1 MRNEAGVGE
10 AACFCLMDWVG
21 VEVEVGLG
29 FVGCWT
35 QKNLCYGS
43 FEAAFQKKKEEKS
56 ELSRNSR

>member
-21 VEVEVGLG
+21 VEVEVGEVGLG

-35 QKNLCYGS
+35 QKNL
-43 FEAAFQKKKEEKS
+43 
-56 ELSRNSR
+56 

>member
-21 VEVEVGLG
+21 VEVGEVGLG

-35 QKNLCYGS
+35 QKNL
-43 FEAAFQKKKEEKS
+43 
-56 ELSRNSR
+56 